1 IVRCI
6 NCLSELEN
14 EAKWSSNPRI
24 LLEVALVK
32 MCRVGEEKSLEG
44 ILTRLSKLEECIS
57 KGSFSLKA
65 ADKPKAAGQEA
76 KREAAVKKERSTA
89 GLKETPA
96 SNPDSGSIIEKWP
109 GFIQEM
115 KVRGKIRLRTYLA
128 MAKPV
133 KAESGIIVLSF
144 EKEGVFSKEA
154 LELSANRAD
163 VEEAASQYFGT
174 PLKIKCIISG
184 EDEEDEQD
192 SIVKAAIEFAGM
204 DKVEVV
210 EEEEE

>member
-1 IVRCI
+1 
-6 NCLSELEN
+6 
-14 EAKWSSNPRI
+14 
-24 LLEVALVK
+24 
-32 MCRVGEEKSLEG
+32 
-44 ILTRLSKLEECIS
+44 
-57 KGSFSLKA
+57 
-65 ADKPKAAGQEA
+65 
-76 KREAAVKKERSTA
+76 
-89 GLKETPA
+89 
-96 SNPDSGSIIEKWP
+96 
-109 GFIQEM
+109 M

-133 KAESGIIVLSF
+133 KAESGIMVLSF

-154 LELSANRAD
+154 LELPANRAD

-184 EDEEDEQD
+184 EEEDEQD

>member
-1 IVRCI
+1 
-6 NCLSELEN
+6 
-14 EAKWSSNPRI
+14 
-24 LLEVALVK
+24 
-32 MCRVGEEKSLEG
+32 
-44 ILTRLSKLEECIS
+44 SKLEERIS
-57 KGSFSLKA
+57 KGSFDLKA
-65 ADKPKAAGQEA
+65 ADKPKAAGQEE
-76 KREAAVKKERSTA
+76 KREAAVKKEKAAAES
-89 GLKETPA
+89 KETA
-96 SNPDSGSIIEKWP
+96 VSNPDSGSIIEKWP

-133 KAESGIIVLSF
+133 KAESGIMVLSF

-154 LELSANRAD
+154 LELPANRAD
-163 VEEAASQYFGT
+163 VEEAASKYFGA

-184 EDEEDEQD
+184 EEEDEQD